1 MRHQTNQATDPP
13 ASEHS
18 APPQPQTGP
27 QSGATAADVRI
38 HHMSQGRATMG
49 HLSPRNNH
57 SGNEMQK
64 KQIRIAMANRMMM
77 FTIVGMVL
85 LLMGML
91 LVAVMFL
98 MLLQDGGGGGGGG
111 DGVLHEGH

>member
-1 MRHQTNQATDPP
+1 MSEFITCPKEGPPWATFP
-13 ASEHS
+13 
-18 APPQPQTGP
+18 
-27 QSGATAADVRI
+27 
-38 HHMSQGRATMG
+38 
-49 HLSPRNNH
+49 PRNNH

-111 DGVLHEGH
+111 DGGLHEGH